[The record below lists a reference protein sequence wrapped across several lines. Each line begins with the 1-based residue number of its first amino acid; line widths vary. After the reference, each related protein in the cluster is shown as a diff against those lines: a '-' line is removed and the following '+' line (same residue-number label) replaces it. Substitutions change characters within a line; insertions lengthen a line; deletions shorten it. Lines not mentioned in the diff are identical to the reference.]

1 MCSRCSFFAATCT
14 VSQLSLCYWIQLCCF
29 SFLLESSLVKIE
41 TLCRD
46 LSFSHDVL
54 LPRAMSLRC
63 ELKMLCSPGF
73 FKFFSDFCSSLWFFS
88 KAWWILLHSFFPSSS
103 LLSVCYWSCFFFDD
117 TCTVSQWSA
126 LLGSHVVFQFLL
138 AWKFFDEE
146 RTILQWYWFSLLRSS
161 YLCVI
166 DYGTLRNCDIQA
178 LCSSWFYKYFPVFSV
193 LCVSVLTLWAYFCI
207 LCFHS
212 SFSLILMCY
221 WSYFFA
227 DTGLVSQWS
236 VFYWIALCCFSF
248 FFLES
253 SLVNIG

>member
-54 LPRAMSLRC
+54 LTRAIPLRC

-146 RTILQWYWFSLLRSS
+146 RTILHDIGFPSCVLL
-161 YLCVI
+161 
-166 DYGTLRNCDIQA
+166 T
-178 LCSSWFYKYFPVFSV
+178 
-193 LCVSVLTLWAYFCI
+193 
-207 LCFHS
+207 
-212 SFSLILMCY
+212 
-221 WSYFFA
+221 FA
-227 DTGLVSQWS
+227 
-236 VFYWIALCCFSF
+236 
-248 FFLES
+248 
-253 SLVNIG
+253 